1 MKEVKVNE
9 TVTLITNN
17 INTLIINVT
26 LKVNKLKKCI

>member
-26 LKVNKLKKCI
+26 LKVNKLKRYI